1 MKTFIVMLLL
11 LSSVQLTELGEAEEA
26 KVNYGNDAAIQYST
40 GEFSIDFVSSLD
52 FGTNKISNQNQ
63 VYFAQA
69 QRYYK
74 STLVTPNFIQITDNR
89 GTLKGWT
96 LKVYEKEQF
105 KAEEYSQYQ
114 ELKGAA
120 LSFHKPILVTNN
132 NAQQPQ
138 AYEVRNLVPG
148 VETLVAQAKVGEGVG
163 TWIIRWGNKEDL
175 FSRRFSIGAKEIQK
189 YFTSSVSLYVP
200 GDTPKEATTYRT
212 NLTWIL
218 SELPDNQ

>member
-1 MKTFIVMLLL
+1 MKTFIVMLWL

-26 KVNYGNDAAIQYST
+26 KVNYGNDAAIQYSM

-52 FGTNKISNQNQ
+52 FGTNEISNQNQ

-138 AYEVRNLVPG
+138 AYEVGNLVPG
-148 VETLVAQAKVGEGVG
+148 VETLVAQAKVGE
-163 TWIIRWGNKEDL
+163 IRKISFQESFLRVLKISKNISL
-175 FSRRFSIGAKEIQK
+175 HPLVFMFQAIHQK
-189 YFTSSVSLYVP
+189 RLQLIAQT
-200 GDTPKEATTYRT
+200 
-212 NLTWIL
+212 
-218 SELPDNQ
+218 

>member
-1 MKTFIVMLLL
+1 MLCLL
-11 LSSVQLTELGEAEEA
+11 ASIQLTELGNAEEM
-26 KVNYGNDAAIQYST
+26 KVNYGNDASIQYAM

-52 FGTNKISNQNQ
+52 FGTNEISNQNQ
-63 VYFAQA
+63 VYCREL
-69 QRYYK
+69 QRSYK

-105 KAEEYSQYQ
+105 KAEDYSQYQ
-114 ELKGAA
+114 ELKGAS
-120 LSFHKPILVTNN
+120 LSFDKPILVTNN

-148 VETLVAQAKVGEGVG
+148 IETLVAQAKVGEGAG

-175 FSRRFSIGAKEIQK
+175 FSRKFSTSAKDISK

-200 GDTPKEATTYRT
+200 GDTPKELQLIVPT
-212 NLTWIL
+212 
-218 SELPDNQ
+218 

>member
-1 MKTFIVMLLL
+1 MLWL

-52 FGTNKISNQNQ
+52 FGTNEISNQNQ

-114 ELKGAA
+114 ELKGTA
-120 LSFHKPILVTNN
+120 LSFYKPILVTNN

-148 VETLVAQAKVGEGVG
+148 VETLVAQAKVGEGAG

-175 FSRRFSIGAKEIQK
+175 FSRKFSTGTKDIQK